1 MHVHRLAAMT
11 SVETPPE
18 TGAAT
23 VAREHSPG
31 PTFITGTEWSRA
43 TWALLV
49 VLCGA
54 LFLDA
59 LDISMIGVALPSMGQ
74 DLHMSAGSLQWIVSA
89 YVLGYGGLLLLGG
102 RAADLIGRRPVFL
115 TAVAVFGLASLVSAF
130 MENDTTLIALR
141 LVKGI
146 SAAFTVPAG
155 LSIITTTFAEG
166 APRNRAL
173 SMYTVC
179 GASCF
184 SLGLVFGGVLTEIGW
199 RATLVAPAPVAL
211 ALVAIGYRLLPRSPR
226 QPLSLG
232 QLDLAGALTSTASL
246 LVLVYAVV
254 DAPSR
259 GWGSAA
265 TIGSLA
271 LSVALMAAFVVI
283 EQRHAHP
290 LIRLGILRSGAL
302 LHANLSGA
310 VMAGGYFSFQ
320 FVVTLYLQN
329 SLGWSP
335 LAMAMGFLPAGL
347 LVVAS
352 ATKMGT
358 VLERIGT
365 PRLIFGGLS
374 AFVLGY
380 LLFLRVEPGQNYAN
394 FLLPTMLLLGVGFAL
409 SFPSI
414 NAQATAGV
422 AEHEQGLA
430 SGLVNTSI
438 QIGGAVVLAVVTA
451 ILGNRPPAAP
461 GELLPGMATAIAV
474 VVGVSALGLLVT
486 GAVLVARRRAGTLG
500 SGVAAESVLVLEPAV
515 DRELALCE
523 TC

>member
-1 MHVHRLAAMT
+1 MHMHRLAVMT
-11 SVETPPE
+11 SVETPPD
-18 TGAAT
+18 TGARLT
-23 VAREHSPG
+23 REHAAAPR
-31 PTFITGTEWSRA
+31 FITGTDWSRA

-54 LFLDA
+54 LFLDG
-59 LDISMIGVALPSMGQ
+59 LDISMVGVALPSMGRE
-74 DLHMSAGSLQWIVSA
+74 LGMSQSSLQWIVSA

-115 TAVAVFGLASLVSAF
+115 TAVAVFGTASLVSAF
-130 MENDTTLIALR
+130 MSNDTALIALR
-141 LVKGI
+141 LVKGG

-166 APRNRAL
+166 AARNRAL
-173 SMYTVC
+173 SIYTVC
-179 GASCF
+179 GASGF
-184 SLGLVFGGVLTEIGW
+184 SLGLVFGGILTEIGW

-211 ALVAIGYRLLPRSPR
+211 TLVAIGYKLLPRVPR
-226 QPLSLG
+226 ERLSIR
-232 QLDLAGALTSTASL
+232 QLDLAGAFTSTASL
-246 LVLVYAVV
+246 LVFVYAVV
-254 DAPSR
+254 DAPNR
-259 GWGSAA
+259 GWASLA

-271 LSVALMAAFVVI
+271 ASAALMTAFVII
-283 EQRHAHP
+283 ERRHSHP
-290 LIRLGILRSGAL
+290 LVRLGILRSGSL

-335 LAMAMGFLPAGL
+335 LSMALGFLPAGL

-352 ATKMGT
+352 AMKMGA
-358 VLERIGT
+358 VLERVGT
-365 PRLIFGGLS
+365 PRLIFAGLS

-380 LLFLRVEPGQNYAN
+380 VLFLRVSPGMNYAN

-422 AEHEQGLA
+422 EAHEQGLA

-438 QIGGAVVLAVVTA
+438 QIGGALVLAVVTA
-451 ILGNRPPAAP
+451 ILGNRPAAAP
-461 GELLPGMATAIAV
+461 GELLPGMATTIAV

-486 GAVLVARRRAGTLG
+486 GGLLLARRRAGAPDG
-500 SGVAAESVLVLEPAV
+500 AVAGVVAGAAVSGEP
-515 DRELALCE
+515 ELALSE
-523 TC
+523 TG